1 MLQQQERENGEMR
14 FWLLQ
19 TLREFGLERLF
30 EAGELETTKGAHS
43 QYFHSWVERIAP
55 LLLGAEQADWL
66 DQLDREYEN
75 VRVALEWMLDEAS
88 MGQGRAEQALQLC
101 IALMGFWEI
110 RGFIAEGLAFMER
123 ALALSKD
130 VAPSLRAMA
139 LHYAGFLALMQ
150 DDSKRAEEF
159 LR

>member
-43 QYFHSWVERIAP
+43 LYFHSWVERIAP
-55 LLLGAEQADWL
+55 LLLGAEQADYL

-75 VRVALEWMLDEAS
+75 VRVALEWMLDGTELEI
-88 MGQGRAEQALQLC
+88 GRTEQALRLC
-101 IALMGFWEI
+101 VALMGFWEI
-110 RGFIAEGLAFMER
+110 RGYTGEGLAFMER
-123 ALALSKD
+123 ALALGKD
-130 VAPSLRAMA
+130 AVPSVKAQA
-139 LHYAGFLALMQ
+139 LHY
-150 DDSKRAEEF
+150 
-159 LR
+159 